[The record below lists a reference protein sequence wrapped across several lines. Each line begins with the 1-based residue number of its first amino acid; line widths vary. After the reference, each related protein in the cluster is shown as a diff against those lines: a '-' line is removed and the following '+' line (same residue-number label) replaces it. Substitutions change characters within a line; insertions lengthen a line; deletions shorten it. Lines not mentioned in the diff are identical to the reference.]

1 MKELHSSPWATWK
14 FGLFTCLFYY
24 LFLSHINLFY
34 HLLFHSVFS
43 IWTNTEGKGERG
55 GMVQGASS
63 RLVGMGNG
71 SEACQVIAGEL
82 ELSMEAIDTG

>member
-1 MKELHSSPWATWK
+1 M
-14 FGLFTCLFYY
+14 
-24 LFLSHINLFY
+24 
-34 HLLFHSVFS
+34 FS